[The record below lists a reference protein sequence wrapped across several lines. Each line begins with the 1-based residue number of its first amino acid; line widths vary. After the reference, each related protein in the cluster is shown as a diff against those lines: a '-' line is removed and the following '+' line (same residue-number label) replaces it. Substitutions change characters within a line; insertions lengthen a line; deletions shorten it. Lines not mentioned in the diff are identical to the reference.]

1 MNTAAHNI
9 QSVEKKRIVS
19 LRVTVTFSLFFVG
32 RFVRIQSL
40 TNSNKLTIQLQA
52 ALCPHRAALS
62 AGTCLIIS
70 RHVLTLMK
78 CKHWSQE
85 LEPPRGVNGSMLSV
99 INLYLDTFY
108 SYSWYLLKCVPLH
121 SVVCSAHCPHTLG
134 CSRGVIQ
141 AWFRLRPPPLLILSC
156 LYTAAWRDEI
166 NICSCETYLNI

>member
-52 ALCPHRAALS
+52 ALCPHLAALGV
-62 AGTCLIIS
+62 GTCLIIS

-99 INLYLDTFY
+99 INLYLDTTRYTFY
-108 SYSWYLLKCVPLH
+108 FYSWYLLKCVPLH
-121 SVVCSAHCPHTLG
+121 SVVCSVHTLG

-156 LYTAAWRDEI
+156 LHTAAWRDEI
-166 NICSCETYLNI
+166 NICSC

>member
-52 ALCPHRAALS
+52 ALCPHRAALGV
-62 AGTCLIIS
+62 GTCLIIS

-78 CKHWSQE
+78 CKT
-85 LEPPRGVNGSMLSV
+85 LITRTGATRGVNGSMLSV
-99 INLYLDTFY
+99 INLYLDTTRYVYFLCSTVDIY
-108 SYSWYLLKCVPLH
+108 KNVFPCTVLCVVSTVP
-121 SVVCSAHCPHTLG
+121 TLG

-156 LYTAAWRDEI
+156 LYTAAGRDEI
-166 NICSCETYLNI
+166 NICSC